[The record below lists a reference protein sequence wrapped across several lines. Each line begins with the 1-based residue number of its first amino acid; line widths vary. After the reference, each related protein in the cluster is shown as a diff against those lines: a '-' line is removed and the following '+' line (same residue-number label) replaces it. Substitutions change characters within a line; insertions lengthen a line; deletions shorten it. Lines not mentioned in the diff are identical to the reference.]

1 MSKKPLVFLAHNSQ
15 DKPQVRIVA
24 DALKQKGINTWL
36 DEEQIPPG
44 VLFQEHLQKAIAE
57 IDYAL
62 IFIGKSGVGQW
73 QAIEIHSFFSKL
85 VSSRIPVI
93 PVLLPGVKK
102 LPDDMVFLREIN
114 YVQFLDDIKDQNT
127 INKIVWG
134 ITGKSSYINYDGLES
149 FLRSGLWREANAE
162 TKRIILQ
169 SANREKDGYLH
180 NEEMRD
186 FDDSVLLQLDSLWQ
200 RYSQNRFGFSI
211 QKKILQDCQQD
222 ASIFGS
228 RVGWKQG
235 DSWINEA
242 HVNYSLSAPLGHLP
256 YGMLQL
262 VDMNNAIAEGIVN
275 AQWAVTKVLVTQD
288 WQRQLISDAVGVFE
302 WVSGNKN
309 FNSEEFKK
317 GLDFQLKH
325 DEAWWQGERAEVVKI
340 KNLCLLLFSCPLLN
354 VVENI
359 ESNIL
364 VTAQVNNTDEFDKQP
379 VGLSQVNTSNSIGF
393 QLTVNGGT
401 VNINPPVLSDSQFT
415 LLAKLVIEAFQN
427 TKLSEMLNKQQS
439 GTLSSR
445 ESQELEYLMQIYRE
459 DLLRKATALSNSKDI
474 LWPDIEKTPNVCGG
488 SACIK
493 NTRITIWGLVES
505 RRIGYSEYDILS
517 SYPTISA
524 TDLANAWAY
533 AAAFP
538 EEIEAE
544 IKENNDVM
552 YEEQ

>member
-1 MSKKPLVFLAHNSQ
+1 MNEKRSVFLAHNSQ
-15 DKPQVRIVA
+15 DKPQVKIIA
-24 DALKQKGINTWL
+24 DKLNQKGIKTWL

-44 VLFQEHLQKAIAE
+44 VSFQEYIQQAIKD
-57 IDYAL
+57 IDCAL
-62 IFIGKSGVGQW
+62 IFIGKKGVGRW
-73 QAIEIHSFFSKL
+73 QEYEIRSFFTKL
-85 VSSRIPVI
+85 VESRIPVI
-93 PVLLPGVKK
+93 PILLPGVHKI
-102 LPDDMVFLREIN
+102 PDYLVFLNEIN
-114 YVQFLDDIKDQNT
+114 YVKFSDDIRDQNT

-186 FDDSVLLQLDSLWQ
+186 FDDNVLLQLDSLWQ

-242 HVNYSLSAPLGHLP
+242 HANYSLSAPLGHLP

-309 FNSEEFKK
+309 FNSGEFKK

-325 DEAWWQGERAEVVKI
+325 DEAWWQGERAEVMKI
-340 KNLCLLLFSCPLLN
+340 KNLCLLLFSCSLLDT
-354 VVENI
+354 VENS
-359 ESNIL
+359 ESSSSPF
-364 VTAQVNNTDEFDKQP
+364 TDQTSEADISDKQSA
-379 VGLSQVNTSNSIGF
+379 GFSQVNTGNGSSW
-393 QLTVNGGT
+393 QVNVSGGT
-401 VNINPPVLSDSQFT
+401 VNINPPD
-415 LLAKLVIEAFQN
+415 
-427 TKLSEMLNKQQS
+427 
-439 GTLSSR
+439 R
-445 ESQELEYLMQIYRE
+445 
-459 DLLRKATALSNSKDI
+459 
-474 LWPDIEKTPNVCGG
+474 
-488 SACIK
+488 
-493 NTRITIWGLVES
+493 
-505 RRIGYSEYDILS
+505 
-517 SYPTISA
+517 
-524 TDLANAWAY
+524 
-533 AAAFP
+533 
-538 EEIEAE
+538 
-544 IKENNDVM
+544 
-552 YEEQ
+552 